1 MIIRVTLIVTIHQPN
16 YFPYP
21 GFFQKVLLSDVC
33 VILDRAQFEFDITN
47 RNKIITP
54 EGSWTRI
61 SVPIKKGQKF
71 FEIRN
76 VEIDNDQVWTEKNW
90 DLICKSYNNSSFFD
104 LYKTTLNSTFKKN
117 WNLIFDLNFYTLKKV
132 FEWLDIKTK
141 IILDSE
147 LDVTGR
153 SSNHLFNICKKMGA
167 TKYLSGSGG
176 RNYLNE
182 KIFEKSKIEVEYQK
196 YDPINYSQKY
206 AKSFIPNLSIL
217 DLLFNM
223 GSDSKKLIR
232 KS

>member
-1 MIIRVTLIVTIHQPN
+1 M
-16 YFPYP
+16 
-21 GFFQKVLLSDVC
+21 
-33 VILDRAQFEFDITN
+33 DRAQFEFDITN

-71 FEIRN
+71 FEIKN
-76 VEIDNDQVWTEKNW
+76 VEIDNEQTWAE
-90 DLICKSYNNSSFFD
+90 
-104 LYKTTLNSTFKKN
+104 KN

-153 SSNHLFNICKKMGA
+153 SSDHLLNICKKMGA
-167 TKYLSGSGG
+167 SKYLSGPGG

-182 KIFEKSKIEVEYQK
+182 KIFKQSKIEVEYQI
-196 YDPINYSQKY
+196 YDPIIYSQKY
-206 AKSFIPNLSIL
+206 AKPFIPNLSIL
-217 DLLFNM
+217 DLLFNV

-232 KS
+232 KSGE

>member
-1 MIIRVTLIVTIHQPN
+1 MIVTIHQPN

-71 FEIRN
+71 FEIKN
-76 VEIDNDQVWTEKNW
+76 VEIDNEQTWAE
-90 DLICKSYNNSSFFD
+90 
-104 LYKTTLNSTFKKN
+104 KN

-153 SSNHLFNICKKMGA
+153 SSDHLLNICKKMGA
-167 TKYLSGSGG
+167 SKYLSGPGG

-182 KIFEKSKIEVEYQK
+182 KIFKQSKIEVEYQI
-196 YDPINYSQKY
+196 YDPIIYSQKY
-206 AKSFIPNLSIL
+206 AKPFIPNLSIL
-217 DLLFNM
+217 DLLFNV

-232 KS
+232 KSGE